1 MILIFSFLALLF
13 FKAEAEENNTT
24 LTSNDDVLLVNE
36 GFSIDVTGYH
46 EVRVNDMVND
56 EPVAENKEIK
66 DSGYYEVTYVSKFE
80 RIETVIDEN
89 NNTKEVTTEYYESK
103 VFKYTIVNVD
113 LREDEVYFEE
123 KKFNLEEIKN
133 VSYTLNGKEVI
144 GDVITNKE
152 GHNELVI

>member
-1 MILIFSFLALLF
+1 MKKKCFVMILIFSFLALLF

-66 DSGYYEVTYVSKFE
+66 DSGY
-80 RIETVIDEN
+80 
-89 NNTKEVTTEYYESK
+89 
-103 VFKYTIVNVD
+103 
-113 LREDEVYFEE
+113 
-123 KKFNLEEIKN
+123 
-133 VSYTLNGKEVI
+133 
-144 GDVITNKE
+144 
-152 GHNELVI
+152 